1 MQNYLLDLN
10 EKQKEA
16 VLQTKGP
23 VLVIAGAGAG
33 KTKTTTYRILHLIKN
48 GVKPSKILA
57 ITFTNKAASEMK
69 RRIDQLLSEDK
80 DLNNPITSYER
91 PFVGTFHSLGVK
103 IIRDNSE
110 KIGINKN
117 FKILDRG
124 DSIKIIKESMQK
136 AGIDP
141 KSFEPSK
148 ILSAI
153 SRKKGDFVNDFE
165 FSSERDIGYF
175 GKLVGR
181 IWQEYER
188 LKKSE
193 NALDFDD
200 LLLLSGKLLK
210 ENIQVQQK
218 YQEEWEYVHVDE
230 YQDTNKSQYEIVKII
245 SEKDFLKTL

>member
-103 IIRDNSE
+103 ILKENATT
-110 KIGINKN
+110 IGLSR
-117 FKILDRG
+117 FFTILDDG
-124 DSIKIIKESMQK
+124 DSMSIIKESMK
-136 AGIDP
+136 ELGIELIP
-141 KSFEPSK
+141 
-148 ILSAI
+148 ANTTA
-153 SRKKGDFVNDFE
+153 FV
-165 FSSERDIGYF
+165 
-175 GKLVGR
+175 
-181 IWQEYER
+181 
-188 LKKSE
+188 
-193 NALDFDD
+193 
-200 LLLLSGKLLK
+200 
-210 ENIQVQQK
+210 
-218 YQEEWEYVHVDE
+218 
-230 YQDTNKSQYEIVKII
+230 VKH
-245 SEKDFLKTL
+245 